1 MTGPDMLVSQTS
13 QFGGNANRRSHGVL
27 VVESNTV
34 ARASSCPSALAANS
48 MRNSEWN
55 DHLSIVLIV

>member
-1 MTGPDMLVSQTS
+1 MADRILLASQTS

-27 VVESNTV
+27 AVESNTV
-34 ARASSCPSALAANS
+34 ATASSCPSALAANS
-48 MRNSEWN
+48 MRNSKRN